1 MPIVTE
7 TCSSLEKLLYWDWP
21 GKNLHEP
28 LQEGTE
34 AWQRLY
40 DQNTFDIRLY
50 EYAQKLFAAQSKIFD
65 SLSESHRRD

>member
-1 MPIVTE
+1 MAYLFICQHIQST
-7 TCSSLEKLLYWDWP
+7 EKLLYIDWP
-21 GKNLHEP
+21 GKNRHEP

-50 EYAQKLFAAQSKIFD
+50 EYAQQLFVAQTKIFD
-65 SLSESHRRD
+65 NMAK